1 MMEWTQRAR
10 SSERRAAELQRQ
22 VMELRSEVEE
32 LKEERS
38 AAASRKEKLRCAP
51 SSAQQK
57 RRPLREICNLTTVK
71 TNKNL

>member
-10 SSERRAAELQRQ
+10 SSEQRAAELQRQ
-22 VMELRSEVEE
+22 VMELQSEVEE

-38 AAASRKEKLRCAP
+38 AVALRKEKLRCTP
-51 SSAQQK
+51 SSSQQR

-71 TNKNL
+71 TNRNL